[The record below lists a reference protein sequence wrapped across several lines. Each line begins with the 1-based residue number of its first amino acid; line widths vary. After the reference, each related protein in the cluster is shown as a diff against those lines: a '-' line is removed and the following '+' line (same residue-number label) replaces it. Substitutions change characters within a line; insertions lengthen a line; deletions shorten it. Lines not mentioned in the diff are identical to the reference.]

1 MLDLDIGPEG
11 PGADERDMTALSV
24 FERKAP
30 KAMPECE
37 RCDRPAWADTPG
49 GLRCEEHAI
58 VEVQEAVVRGDCD
71 WVPRILRRR
80 HG

>member
-1 MLDLDIGPEG
+1 MT
-11 PGADERDMTALSV
+11 DMTALSV
-24 FERKAP
+24 FELRAP
-30 KAMPECE
+30 RALPECE
-37 RCDRPAWADTPG
+37 RCQRPAWADTPE

-58 VEVQEAVVRGDCD
+58 AEVRDAVAHGQCD